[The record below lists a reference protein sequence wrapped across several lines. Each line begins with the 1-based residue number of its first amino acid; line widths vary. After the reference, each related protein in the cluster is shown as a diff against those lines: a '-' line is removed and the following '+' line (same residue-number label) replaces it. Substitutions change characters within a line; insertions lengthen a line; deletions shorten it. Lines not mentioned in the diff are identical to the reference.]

1 MGQLSG
7 IEIFSPPKISP
18 REEKLASQGLRV
30 FHFFVGMIDHMISFS
45 TFLG

>member
-18 REEKLASQGLRV
+18 REEKLASQGRRV
-30 FHFFVGMIDHMISFS
+30 FPLFGGMIDHMILFS